1 MLPGGGNRM
10 KKRVIAAV
18 LVTAVCALSWSA
30 DWLGDVLTLR
40 GRMDTDQVVGIL
52 DSVAFEFSY
61 WVNDEVPTE
70 GDVRAGFS
78 VFEYVNATVNGET
91 AAVCEVVIKEY
102 GLSQIVARREFD
114 TAPLARRFCQALV
127 DRLRV
132 DWLSDPKPIATPTAD
147 LLAAGMLGDSQSP
160 NSVDAYLMPNYYLT
174 LRGVQVELL
183 LIYPY

>member
-1 MLPGGGNRM
+1 M
-10 KKRVIAAV
+10 KKRVIAAG
-18 LVTAVCALSWSA
+18 LVIVVSTFSWGT
-30 DWLGDVLTLR
+30 DWIDDVMTLR

-78 VFEYVNATVNGET
+78 ILEYRDATVEGET

-102 GLSQIVARREFD
+102 GLSQIVAWWEFD
-114 TAPLARRFCQALV
+114 TAPLSRQFFQTFLSRLDA
-127 DRLRV
+127 DRPV
-132 DWLSDPKPIATPTAD
+132 KNQPIATPAAD
-147 LLAAGMLGDSQSP
+147 LLAAGMLCDSQGP
-160 NSVDAYLMPNYYLT
+160 NSVYAYLMPSYYLT
-174 LRGVQVELL
+174 LRGEQVELL